1 MVITMRAHCF
11 HDSLVMVKCIVLFKV
26 LQNFLFDSG
35 VRIYFWITWEKIAE
49 VRSEPS
55 QASNMELFVKS
66 VNS

>member
-1 MVITMRAHCF
+1 
-11 HDSLVMVKCIVLFKV
+11 MVKCIVLFKV